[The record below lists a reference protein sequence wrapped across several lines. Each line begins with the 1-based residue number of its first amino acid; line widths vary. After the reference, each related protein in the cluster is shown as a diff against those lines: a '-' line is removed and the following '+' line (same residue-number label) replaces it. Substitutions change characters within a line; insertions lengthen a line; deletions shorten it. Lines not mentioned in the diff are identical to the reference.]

1 MRKKI
6 ILLMAI
12 LMVGILGACGQG
24 DTGNSDAEDQTLSIL
39 VEGGSPAHEVAKKT
53 ADEFEELTGYKI
65 EIDSVPYTGVFEK
78 LKTEIQ
84 AGKAIHDVAIIDVLW
99 FSSVE
104 NGLEPLDDVL
114 TEEETND
121 FLPQLKE
128 SGTLNGQL
136 LGIPTWTNSKVLLY
150 RKDLFED
157 EGNQE
162 AFKNEYGY
170 ELTVPTNWQEYT
182 DAAEFF
188 AKDGMYGASVFGQTG
203 GDAVSSWL
211 DHAAQ
216 AGAKG
221 LIIDDNGTV
230 NINSKPYK
238 ESLSFLRTLIEKGT
252 VPEDYLT
259 IASSETAELFNDG
272 KLAMQIAWGHFFL
285 SSNEAL
291 EGKVGA
297 APMIAGDQG
306 IGAVPGPWYQ
316 VVLKDSNKK
325 DIAKDYLKFM
335 YDKNEMYMEE
345 LGVAARASVFEKYLD
360 DEAYEHV
367 KAIQET
373 LDGPQTQNRPQTDK
387 WNIIENEVLSP
398 MLQRVLDGADIE
410 AELENAEVEIES
422 HLK

>member
-150 RKDLFED
+150 RKD
-157 EGNQE
+157 
-162 AFKNEYGY
+162 
-170 ELTVPTNWQEYT
+170 
-182 DAAEFF
+182 
-188 AKDGMYGASVFGQTG
+188 
-203 GDAVSSWL
+203 
-211 DHAAQ
+211 
-216 AGAKG
+216 
-221 LIIDDNGTV
+221 
-230 NINSKPYK
+230 
-238 ESLSFLRTLIEKGT
+238 
-252 VPEDYLT
+252 
-259 IASSETAELFNDG
+259 
-272 KLAMQIAWGHFFL
+272 
-285 SSNEAL
+285 
-291 EGKVGA
+291 
-297 APMIAGDQG
+297 
-306 IGAVPGPWYQ
+306 
-316 VVLKDSNKK
+316 
-325 DIAKDYLKFM
+325 
-335 YDKNEMYMEE
+335 
-345 LGVAARASVFEKYLD
+345 
-360 DEAYEHV
+360 
-367 KAIQET
+367 
-373 LDGPQTQNRPQTDK
+373 
-387 WNIIENEVLSP
+387 
-398 MLQRVLDGADIE
+398 
-410 AELENAEVEIES
+410 
-422 HLK
+422 